1 MCQIYIR
8 DWSRDAVLSNEIMFG
23 KISRYLLYREDISSA
38 RTFDYTNVDGVIVI
52 YHSKDNL
59 LPISCAYA
67 PLPPGRCAHPEK
79 L

>member
-8 DWSRDAVLSNEIMFG
+8 DWSRDVVLSNEIMFG
-23 KISRYLLYREDISSA
+23 NISRYLLYWEDISSV

-52 YHSKDNL
+52 SNSMDNL
-59 LPISCAYA
+59 LAISCAYA
-67 PLPPGRCAHPEK
+67 PLPSGRCAHPEK